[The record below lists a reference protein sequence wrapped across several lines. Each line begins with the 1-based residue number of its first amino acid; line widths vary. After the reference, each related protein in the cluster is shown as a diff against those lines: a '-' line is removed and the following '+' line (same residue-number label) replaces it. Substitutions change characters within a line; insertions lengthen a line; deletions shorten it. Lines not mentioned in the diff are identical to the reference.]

1 MLPIFHESKTIK
13 LHLRQVTSMP
23 LLCVFVERKQ
33 GGKIY
38 LRLMKVWRRLSLS
51 CHEQN
56 CFYVSEGEKHHYDP
70 VSSPLSPPFIF
81 HVPSFLFILCFL
93 SPCLLILPPKI
104 HLWPS
109 QLSLQRVL
117 RLPLLLNLSG
127 FEKSPL
133 FVPCSP
139 RRRPLDSGQLSNG
152 ALKPHANI
160 ARSARLYHSQLPAY
174 FSEWMTWNINKQ
186 KRYLRLLFNW
196 GLIFPTLIHFCS
208 YGCVILVTPGLR
220 DEPLQN
226 VNIQAR
232 ELVWSIVLTWP
243 CAKIRV

>member
-1 MLPIFHESKTIK
+1 MWVREKSIIMTQCPVHWA
-13 LHLRQVTSMP
+13 LHLSFMFP
-23 LLCVFVERKQ
+23 HF
-33 GGKIY
+33 
-38 LRLMKVWRRLSLS
+38 
-51 CHEQN
+51 
-56 CFYVSEGEKHHYDP
+56 
-70 VSSPLSPPFIF
+70 
-81 HVPSFLFILCFL
+81 FLFSAFYLPVFL
-93 SPCLLILPPKI
+93 FYLQKI

-117 RLPLLLNLSG
+117 RLPLMLNLSG

-139 RRRPLDSGQLSNG
+139 RRRPSDSGQLSNG

-174 FSEWMTWNINKQ
+174 FSEWMRWNINKQ

-196 GLIFPTLIHFCS
+196 GLIFPTLINFCG